1 MIENMVIELNEGQ
14 GRREEKGRGGG
25 HDDNNDGIGKDGRKK
40 REDTVRKNRNW
51 PLPYDKTKVVTT

>member
-1 MIENMVIELNEGQ
+1 MQGRWKMIENMVIELNEGQ

-40 REDTVRKNRNW
+40 REDTVRKNRN
-51 PLPYDKTKVVTT
+51 